1 MAPFSILGLKLTIL
15 VIKSQIHLVRQSLY
29 EAMKNKWHH
38 NTNLKHTVTDN
49 IMFHLGPQKKY
60 KLQHEFFQQINAY
73 RTSNA
78 LNNMLCTTVSTFH
91 LQNLHC
97 FYRSLIRG
105 FYLAFC
111 TTFRLSKMLAILA
124 HGGHIFMQC
133 GYFLIS
139 EHIFTP
145 HETYDLQWWFC
156 GFCSKSLNI

>member
-1 MAPFSILGLKLTIL
+1 
-15 VIKSQIHLVRQSLY
+15 
-29 EAMKNKWHH
+29 
-38 NTNLKHTVTDN
+38 
-49 IMFHLGPQKKY
+49 MFHLGPQHKY

-97 FYRSLIRG
+97 FYI
-105 FYLAFC
+105 AFC
-111 TTFRLSKMLAILA
+111 TTFRLIQMFVILA

-145 HETYDLQWWFC
+145 HETYDLQ
-156 GFCSKSLNI
+156 